1 MDELSQCPDEG
12 VFDIK
17 NHINELYQCI
27 AVKLLKKIN
36 TIFDRQQLNELM
48 WQEKMKN
55 IDGEQHQKIKV
66 VQEEFEDK
74 LD

>member
-1 MDELSQCPDEG
+1 
-12 VFDIK
+12 
-17 NHINELYQCI
+17 
-27 AVKLLKKIN
+27 
-36 TIFDRQQLNELM
+36 M